1 MERFLGEIKNKAK
14 SVQGL
19 IGKGGATRRETF
31 YRGGLVSGL
40 NFKTRVYLFKH
51 KLVKFI
57 LKFNSGNEIMAEASP
72 LRKQMS

>member
-40 NFKTRVYLFKH
+40 KTRVYLFKH
-51 KLVKFI
+51 KLV
-57 LKFNSGNEIMAEASP
+57 
-72 LRKQMS
+72 

>member
-1 MERFLGEIKNKAK
+1 MERFLGEVKNKAK

-51 KLVKFI
+51 KLV
-57 LKFNSGNEIMAEASP
+57 
-72 LRKQMS
+72 